1 MAAVLALRFLQ
12 TRRLVET
19 DLKSFGGMRLPPA
32 DPINGRPGQSLT
44 EASMPAFIHSLPIP
58 KFNRAHFTHLEPG
71 QEPIEPKLN
80 LPESAMLNESDT
92 NIKIDSVHS
101 RAICDEIGYRLG
113 VALRREAIDL
123 PPFLQSLVARLAELD
138 GNVAPSIVPCLEDMV
153 FGNPSLSPQ
162 DDPLAFAD
170 FSHQVAS

>member
-1 MAAVLALRFLQ
+1 VPGDCRRQTLCRFH
-12 TRRLVET
+12 
-19 DLKSFGGMRLPPA
+19 SFFTNL
-32 DPINGRPGQSLT
+32 
-44 EASMPAFIHSLPIP
+44 
-58 KFNRAHFTHLEPG
+58 KFNRPQFTYLEPG

-92 NIKIDSVHS
+92 NTKIDSVHS

-153 FGNPSLSPQ
+153 FGNPSPSPQ
-162 DDPLAFAD
+162 DDALAFTD
-170 FSHQVAS
+170 VSPQVAS